1 MLGAG
6 LSPVLAAPKHKTSPE
21 KLAAGLPVDGEYE
34 EREGAV
40 SPPPLFSWEDK
51 PPRLEL
57 FKNRVG
63 IQPSTSALNSAASTV
78 GGSLETQ
85 PRRPPCRAA
94 RVAAG
99 KKAARP

>member
-21 KLAAGLPVDGEYE
+21 KLAAGLPVDGDYE

-78 GGSLETQ
+78 IEHEIGAQVLRFRGGALCTPSE
-85 PRRPPCRAA
+85 
-94 RVAAG
+94 
-99 KKAARP
+99 